1 MSKGKNQHVLPRGDE
16 WAVKGAGNSKAT
28 KVVTTQ
34 KKQLKSQGQLQL
46 IRGRKCLYMVAVDVL
61 ESVILTVKIIS
72 HQEDR
77 I

>member
-1 MSKGKNQHVLPRGDE
+1 MSTGKNQHVVPRRGE
-16 WAVKGAGNSKAT
+16 WAVKGTGNSKAT

-34 KKQLKSQGQLQL
+34 KKQLKLQGQLQL
-46 IRGRKCLYMVAVDVL
+46 IKVRKCLYMVAMDVL

-72 HQEDR
+72 HQKDR